1 MKVTIDNGSGFCGG
15 VIRAISC
22 AEEFLN
28 THSEPLF
35 SLGSIVHNNAEL
47 SRLHAMGM
55 QTVSASFLER
65 HSKEGQDG
73 LLAGQTMLIRAH
85 GEPPSTYEMAS
96 RAGVTLIDC
105 TCPVVLRLQQRIREA
120 DSKDNA
126 QILIFGKKGHAEVL
140 GLMGQARNAIVIP
153 DKESLLSALDEGQ
166 IRTDTPIEIF
176 SQTTKDPQQYEEI
189 CALLRSRCSAPVN
202 VNDTICKQVSS
213 RRENLRKFA
222 RTHDV
227 LVFVSGQESS
237 NGKVLSDL
245 CKNENPRTYNI
256 ESASQLRPEWFRP
269 TDSVGV
275 CGATSTP
282 GWLLDDVQAKI
293 LEIGENFSNF
303 VSENDN

>member
-22 AEEFLN
+22 AEEFLS

-65 HSKEGQDG
+65 HSKDGQDG

-120 DSKDNA
+120 DSKGDA

-140 GLMGQARNAIVIP
+140 GLMGQARDAIVIP
-153 DKESLLSALDEGQ
+153 DKESLLSALQDGR

-189 CALLRSRCSAPVN
+189 CTLLRSRCTAPVN

-227 LVFVSGQESS
+227 IVFVSGQESS

-245 CKNENPRTYNI
+245 CKNENPRTYNV
-256 ESASQLRPEWFRP
+256 ESAAQLRSEWFRP